1 MLTNVR
7 MSLRASLRSAAAVT
21 LMLLMLAMFAAA
33 CSDPEPT
40 ATPTPRPTPTP
51 VPTATPTP
59 VPPTPTPTPAPEPTE
74 DTMMPKPEAGSAE
87 DLVITDST
95 TVGDILAV
103 LSESEVSCL
112 RDAVGAATIEAV
124 QNIPLASAPPG
135 TMEALPFECL
145 APDSAIGISIAMMS
159 AEAGGL
165 SAETRSCITALAMEN
180 PSVLGIGEPPQ
191 DPTALFSTA
200 IQMQLCMSDEEAAR
214 FAGESGGEMPAP
226 SVMRCME
233 EQLGSLEDLFTLFL
247 GGEPDLEKLG
257 TLFAAAETCGL
268 EMAPPGGGAG
278 Q

>member
-1 MLTNVR
+1 
-7 MSLRASLRSAAAVT
+7 
-21 LMLLMLAMFAAA
+21 
-33 CSDPEPT
+33 
-40 ATPTPRPTPTP
+40 
-51 VPTATPTP
+51 
-59 VPPTPTPTPAPEPTE
+59 
-74 DTMMPKPEAGSAE
+74 MMPKPEAGSVE

-112 RDAVGAATIEAV
+112 RDAIGAATIEAV

-145 APDSAIGISIAMMS
+145 APESAIGISIAMMS

-165 SAETRSCITALAMEN
+165 SAETRSCVTALAMEN
-180 PSVLGIGEPPQ
+180 PSVFGIGEPPQ
-191 DPTALFSTA
+191 DPAALFGTA

-214 FAGESGGEMPAP
+214 FAANSGGELPPP

-233 EQLGSLEDLFTLFL
+233 EQLGSLEDLLTLFF

-257 TLFAAAETCGL
+257 GLVAAAQTCGL
-268 EMAPPGGGAG
+268 EMGPPPGGSGSG